1 LYDKTET
8 ELFIKKYADDLDRIK
23 SDIEEAWIN
32 ADFPIKE
39 NDEGELDN
47 WIESIMDDLEAAIDC
62 LKNPV
67 KRLTNEFFKP
77 DPDPEPDEDEDE
89 DFESAVLDEMVR
101 F

>member
-1 LYDKTET
+1 MYDKAET
-8 ELFIKKYADDLDRIK
+8 ESFIKKWSDDLDRIK

-32 ADFPIKE
+32 ADFPVKE

-47 WIESIMDDLEAAIDC
+47 WIESIRDDLETAIHC
-62 LKNPV
+62 LKYPV
-67 KRLTNEFFKP
+67 KSLTNEFFKP
-77 DPDPEPDEDEDE
+77 EPEPDEDEDE